1 MAERNPATDPAIV
14 DALVNGTTPILSAR
28 PDRARISARSMSRM
42 ARSVSCDATPSH
54 ITTP

>member
-42 ARSVSCDATPSH
+42 HDPYHAMRH
-54 ITTP
+54 RRI